1 MGQSPGQS
9 GNDRSRRRSCRVLV
23 HIPVQVK
30 SDQRSKDSFEE
41 DTQTLV
47 VNAHGA
53 LVPLANPVRNGQT
66 LRLKNKISTDEQT
79 CKVVYLGPAQ
89 NSKVQVGIE
98 FTAPTPH
105 FWHIAFPPED
115 WSASSPEARTR
126 NSG

>member
-1 MGQSPGQS
+1 MGLSPSPS
-9 GNDRSRRRSCRVLV
+9 GNEHGRRRSCRVLV
-23 HIPVQVK
+23 QVPVQVK
-30 SDQRSKDSFEE
+30 SNSGAKESFEE

-53 LVPLANPVRNGQT
+53 LVALANPVQKGQS
-66 LRLKNKISTDEQT
+66 LRLRNKSSTEEQP
-79 CKVVYLGPAQ
+79 CKVVYLGAVQ
-89 NSKVQVGIE
+89 NDKVQVGIE
-98 FTAPTPH
+98 FTTPTPH